1 MATNP
6 ELDSKLVENQQA
18 QPAPTVNLTVD
29 VNELN
34 IIMGGLQELPHRVVD
49 PVLRNSS
56 SRLSPSW
63 VNRKDNQCRPLDLVP
78 SQ

>member
-6 ELDSKLVENQQA
+6 ELDPKLVENQQ
-18 QPAPTVNLTVD
+18 QQAPTVTLTVD

-49 PVLRNSS
+49 PILKK
-56 SRLSPSW
+56 LF
-63 VNRKDNQCRPLDLVP
+63 QQAQEQL
-78 SQ
+78 QQG

>member
-34 IIMGGLQELPHRVVD
+34 IIMGGLQELPHRIVD
-49 PVLRNSS
+49 PVLKK
-56 SRLSPSW
+56 LFQQAQAQLGQP
-63 VNRKDNQCRPLDLVP
+63 QG
-78 SQ
+78 

>member
-6 ELDSKLVENQQA
+6 ELDPKLTENQQ
-18 QPAPTVNLTVD
+18 QTAPTVTLTVD

-49 PVLRNSS
+49 PL
-56 SRLSPSW
+56 L
-63 VNRKDNQCRPLDLVP
+63 KKLFQQAQGQL
-78 SQ
+78 QQG

>member
-6 ELDSKLVENQQA
+6 ELDPMLAENQQA
-18 QPAPTVNLTVD
+18 PTVTFEVN

-49 PVLRNSS
+49 PILKK
-56 SRLSPSW
+56 LFQQAQTQLGQP
-63 VNRKDNQCRPLDLVP
+63 QG
-78 SQ
+78 

>member
-18 QPAPTVNLTVD
+18 QPAPTVTLTVD

-34 IIMGGLQELPHRVVD
+34 VIMGGLQELPHRVVD
-49 PVLRNSS
+49 PILKK
-56 SRLSPSW
+56 LFQQAQAQLGQP
-63 VNRKDNQCRPLDLVP
+63 QG
-78 SQ
+78 

>member
-1 MATNP
+1 MANNS

-18 QPAPTVNLTVD
+18 PQAPTVTLTVD

-49 PVLRNSS
+49 PVLKK
-56 SRLSPSW
+56 LFQQAQAQLGQP
-63 VNRKDNQCRPLDLVP
+63 QG
-78 SQ
+78 